1 MNFHTMHHPFNLI
14 LICNYI
20 NWACTIKSHRIILI
34 NFLNRIFGHFVVSI
48 MLITS
53 MKLILNEIYE
63 FNINKKNIIYIHMG
77 AFEVSGWEDMVCDTQ
92 KCKFLS
98 S

>member
-34 NFLNRIFGHFVVSI
+34 NFLNQIFGHFVVSI
-48 MLITS
+48 MLMINE
-53 MKLILNEIYE
+53 MMNLILI
-63 FNINKKNIIYIHMG
+63 KKILFIFTWVLLKSVGGKVWLAALKSVN
-77 AFEVSGWEDMVCDTQ
+77 
-92 KCKFLS
+92 
-98 S
+98 